1 MVSSIAGCPSPLVW
15 SRASTVLST
24 ILSSNKEPR
33 RGPQV
38 PLGFPACQQSCSP
51 SLLLVQHVLARTG
64 TVQSPWVLAHIAAGF
79 LHISLRLF
87 VLAGSIMHI
96 FSDETISRV
105 LINCLDLVFLS
116 KLLQRHNS
124 FFILVIWL

>member
-1 MVSSIAGCPSPLVW
+1 MWTVW
-15 SRASTVLST
+15 GNA
-24 ILSSNKEPR
+24 EPDDPTGGR
-33 RGPQV
+33 
-38 PLGFPACQQSCSP
+38 
-51 SLLLVQHVLARTG
+51 VQGQRSAHVLGRRFAAGLQLLCRLLQGLRLHSLQPRTKVLP
-64 TVQSPWVLAHIAAGF
+64 VQSPWVLAHIAAGF

-124 FFILVIWL
+124 FFILVIWW